1 MLESYVLGAY
11 RQYSSRSSFP
21 FLFFKEKHRHTV
33 TLCCL
38 FRKITMIPL
47 MLSSFD
53 FSDIFLGL
61 LLMSVGE
68 TS

>member
-1 MLESYVLGAY
+1 MCWEHIDNTAVEAVFL
-11 RQYSSRSSFP
+11 SSF
-21 FLFFKEKHRHTV
+21 LIKEKHRHTV